1 VSEAAPAR
9 ATGLPGAAAGP
20 TAGRARVELL
30 IVSTGAL
37 LVSLSQSV
45 LVPVLAIL
53 PERLH
58 TSTSNVEWLLTSTLL
73 VGAVAVPL
81 FGRMG
86 DLFGK
91 RRLLIVALAALA
103 AGSLRDALTS
113 NVPACPW
120 PGWSPSTRTSTSC
133 SGSRRGAGR

>member
-1 VSEAAPAR
+1 MAEAAPAR
-9 ATGLPGAAAGP
+9 TTVGPGAARP

-30 IVSTGAL
+30 VVSTGAL

-103 AGSLRDALTS
+103 AGSLLDALTS
-113 NVPACPW
+113 NVPLLIVGRALQGAPWRPFRWASAC
-120 PGWSPSTRTSTSC
+120 
-133 SGSRRGAGR
+133 